1 MMQMRSSIGNTCDFV
16 ILSLHTPAIQYRN
29 LLLNTFQYCVVNFE
43 GIVED
48 ALEFICE
55 SFLAQTKLDDASS
68 KQIVLILNNL
78 LENYPKL
85 HQIIVQYCISRFNE
99 IQNTQILKIILWSF
113 GEYIETPQQI
123 NECLNL
129 IKLAIGTVPF
139 EIERKR
145 EENINGKPEEQKKKA
160 QARIRTVILPDGT
173 YGTEVVED
181 GIHPDI

>member
-1 MMQMRSSIGNTCDFV
+1 MH
-16 ILSLHTPAIQYRN
+16 SL
-29 LLLNTFQYCVVNFE
+29 QYCVEHFE

-55 SFLAQTKLDDASS
+55 CFLAQAKLDDASS

-78 LENYPKL
+78 LENHPKL
-85 HQIIVQYCISRFNE
+85 HPIIVQYCISRFNE

-113 GEYIETPQQI
+113 GEYIDTPLQV

-139 EIERKR
+139 EVERKR
-145 EENINGKPEEQKKKA
+145 DEIINGKPEEQKKP

-181 GIHPDI
+181 GNVLEY